1 MPVARPAATFALAG
15 LRGAP
20 GSPLGMVTPPPCPRV
35 VDGIEDNGGTSEP
48 QTFCFNV
55 DPPLQSAAR
64 DSPTSGT
71 SGSSWAR
78 PGALA
83 GGLGGLGAP
92 PPPAVSSPAGTDAGG
107 PALAMEAEEIKQN
120 IKRLNQEVWRGRSWE
135 CVPKSTGGHSAAGHP
150 PGAHPPLP
158 PVPDQPPQPGGFPP
172 QPGAAAHDGAAP
184 EPPGRPAA
192 LPLPLPPA
200 HRHLSAPPALTPLRP
215 GAPLAPACTP
225 QLPQL
230 PLRQPPGQ
238 TLPRPQPLGPRRRQ
252 PRHAP
257 LGGRRG
263 AVPAAGGHPQP

>member
-1 MPVARPAATFALAG
+1 MVAEG
-15 LRGAP
+15 RG
-20 GSPLGMVTPPPCPRV
+20 GDVGQLSPPPCLRV

-71 SGSSWAR
+71 SSSRWAR
-78 PGALA
+78 PGAPAA
-83 GGLGGLGAP
+83 GPGGSGSP

-120 IKRLNQEVWRGRSWE
+120 IRRLNQEVRRG
-135 CVPKSTGGHSAAGHP
+135 PGLGGLERGHP
-150 PGAHPPLP
+150 PVLTVLPPL
-158 PVPDQPPQPGGFPP
+158 PDQPPQPGGFPP
-172 QPGAAAHDGAAP
+172 QPGAAAHDGVAP
-184 EPPGRPAA
+184 GPPGRPAA
-192 LPLPLPPA
+192 PRLPP
-200 HRHLSAPPALTPLRP
+200 PPARGRLAAPSAFAALRP
-215 GAPLAPACTP
+215 RAPLAPARAP

-252 PRHAP
+252 PRRPP

-263 AVPAAGGHPQP
+263 TLPAAGGHPQP